1 MEPRCRGARALRVL
15 EDIERV
21 ISDLLDQSQGGA
33 EYTIAARLHGQMNPF
48 AEVFVL
54 VDGRHYVR
62 VKVARKRGRELNSFH
77 SPSGHCPQEAAEG
90 GSTFVLFKAG
100 QGFRPIA
107 I

>member
-1 MEPRCRGARALRVL
+1 M
-15 EDIERV
+15 
-21 ISDLLDQSQGGA
+21 
-33 EYTIAARLHGQMNPF
+33 
-48 AEVFVL
+48 L

-77 SPSGHCPQEAAEG
+77 SRSGHCPQEAAEG

-107 I
+107 IHILSDQMNLAITVIPKLLNLRDDVGCFAALFPAA